1 LRFGCA
7 LLAIGDGDF
16 IAVGNNAKMLSKDDI
31 DIIALSLKVAVVSVV
46 FSAPLAVACAYVLA
60 RATFPGKVLF
70 DALVHLPLVLPP
82 VVIGY
87 FLLVMFGKQGAIG
100 SALDQWFGIT
110 FAFRWTG
117 AALAAA
123 VMGFPLMVRAIRL
136 AIEVIPPR
144 LESAARTLGASR
156 SRVFFTITLPLAL
169 PGVAIGVLL
178 AFARSLGEF
187 GATITF
193 VSNIPGETQTLPLAI
208 YSLTQSPGGDS
219 AILKLCAISVA
230 LSLIAL
236 AASEWINR
244 RLRNQIA

>member
-1 LRFGCA
+1 M
-7 LLAIGDGDF
+7 ISSDE
-16 IAVGNNAKMLSKDDI
+16 IS
-31 DIIALSLKVAVVSVV
+31 IITLSLKVAAVSVL
-46 FSAPLAVACAYVLA
+46 FSLPLALACAMLLA
-60 RATFPGKVLF
+60 RVTFPGKILF
-70 DALVHLPLVLPP
+70 DAVVHLPLVLPP

-87 FLLVMFGKQGAIG
+87 FLLVLFGRKGAVG
-100 SALDQWFGIT
+100 SLLDQWFGVT

-123 VMGFPLMVRAIRL
+123 VMGFPLMVRAMRL
-136 AIEVIPPR
+136 SLEAVPPK
-144 LESAARTLGASR
+144 LEWAARTLGGSR
-156 SRVFFTITLPLAL
+156 RRVFLTVTLPLAL
-169 PGVAIGVLL
+169 PGVAVGVLL

-219 AILKLCAISVA
+219 AVMRLCALSIV
-230 LSLIAL
+230 LSLAAL

-244 RLRNQIA
+244 RLQKRLGA